1 MDFTRR
7 FEFALS
13 FYFDTFWDRR
23 LPAGEFEPQLLAE
36 IETRDYFILVMTP
49 YSIRDD
55 SWCRKEILHA
65 QELNKPIIL
74 AKLFDSGT
82 EYEKELSDKYTYC
95 DFTVDFEQGFRRV
108 CEMTLGQPFSSWEV
122 YANFNDK
129 DLLDA
134 LQRGFVPGLIA
145 KEIIEWILVEKLW
158 FEVEK
163 YSKDKTMLF
172 RGTPR
177 TPTGALR
184 QASGLIKQFA
194 ERRDQL
200 GAHIAKQVTE
210 TVEPLLKK
218 TYETHDDDHEE
229 LGALAY
235 QVIQNVR
242 QILKKNAA
250 GFLAAEDAFLIQSG
264 YFEFDVAEKLR
275 ELLNLHARRSRYLY

>member
-7 FEFALS
+7 FAFALS
-13 FYFDTFWDRR
+13 FYSNVFWDRR

-36 IETRDYFILVMTP
+36 IEAREYFILVMTP
-49 YSIRDD
+49 HSLRED
-55 SWCRKEILHA
+55 SWCRKEILRA
-65 QELNKPIIL
+65 QKSNKPIIL
-74 AKLFDSGT
+74 VRLIDSGT
-82 EYEKELSDKYTYC
+82 QFEKELSDKYTYC

-108 CEMTLGQPFSSWEV
+108 CEMIFVQPYSSWEAFSYV
-122 YANFNDK
+122 DDK
-129 DLLDA
+129 TLVDA
-134 LQRGFVPGLIA
+134 LRQGYVPGLIA

-200 GAHIAKQVTE
+200 GAHIARQVTE

-218 TYETHDDDHEE
+218 SYETHDDDHEE

-250 GFLAAEDAFLIQSG
+250 GFLAAEDAFLVQSG
-264 YFEFDVAEKLR
+264 YFDFDVAEKLR
-275 ELLNLHARRSRYLY
+275 ELINLHARRSRYLY